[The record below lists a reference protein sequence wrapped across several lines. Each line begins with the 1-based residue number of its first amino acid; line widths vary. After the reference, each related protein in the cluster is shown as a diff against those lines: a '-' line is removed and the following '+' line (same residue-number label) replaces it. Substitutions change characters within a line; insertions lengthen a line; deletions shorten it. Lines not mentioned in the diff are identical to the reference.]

1 MRIRAPANVQLLRA
15 QVILILG
22 GLVPT
27 ILTTPLGIIL
37 LISDTQNVGV
47 VTGVLVL
54 AFAASSVTGF
64 IIGGIFLRRGSALI
78 RVQQDFL
85 SSVSHELR
93 TPMTS
98 MRMFLEA
105 LLDDRLT
112 DKAERADCLRALH
125 KEVDRLDGLVGK
137 LIELSR
143 LETEKHP
150 YRESSVLV
158 SELISDAVSVLETMQ
173 LIDDTE
179 LVVEVEPDHCVLG
192 DRTAL
197 TQVLVNLLSN
207 AWKYSGDVKRIHCS
221 AKLNKDREIEIVVRD
236 HGPGIPVQ
244 EQRHVFDKF
253 WRGRAAKESG
263 VTGTGLGLS
272 IVDGI
277 VRAHRGRIELRSPRD
292 GGTAFHV
299 FLPRHKNPTP
309 AASA

>member
-1 MRIRAPANVQLLRA
+1 MRIQSPANVQLLRA
-15 QVILILG
+15 QVILILC

-37 LISDTQNVGV
+37 LISDASNVGV

-78 RVQQDFL
+78 KVQQDFL

-112 DKAERADCLRALH
+112 DKAERANCLRALH
-125 KEVDRLDGLVGK
+125 QEVDRLDRLVGK

-143 LETEKHP
+143 IETEKNP
-150 YRESSVLV
+150 YQKHLV
-158 SELISDAVSVLETMQ
+158 SVTELVGEAVSILEAMQ

-179 LVVEVEPDHCVLG
+179 LRVDVEQGHYVMG

-207 AWKYSGDVKRIHCS
+207 AWKYSGDNKRIHCS
-221 AKLNKDREIEIVVRD
+221 ASLNKDHELEIIVRD
-236 HGPGIPVQ
+236 HGPGIPAH
-244 EQRHVFDKF
+244 EQRNVFDKF
-253 WRGRAAKESG
+253 WRGQAAIESG
-263 VTGTGLGLS
+263 TTGTGLGLS
-272 IVDGI
+272 IVQGI
-277 VRAHRGRIELRSPRD
+277 VRAHQGRIELRTPKN
-292 GGTAFHV
+292 GGSAFHI
-299 FLPRHKNPTP
+299 FLPRHKSPTP
-309 AASA
+309 ATCP